1 MVTFINNVIV
11 FCLCVCLTAAS
22 SPETLT
28 NSNDIRMPKVRRS
41 LQEQNGRAAAHLGA
55 AASNSWLQLPSAIR
69 LAAAGEGG
77 RTTATGYRVVEDS
90 ISPLYLRLRLTP
102 DVVQWKQESD
112 QSPEY
117 SSSITSEEINSDEA
131 TPDRSLLSRLHSAML
146 ATGVGAA
153 GSSSRVPM
161 ADKRAHADNKRKWPK
176 WWASMAFPLYHGN
189 EGEESENGGGAGAM
203 YDVLDE
209 GSADWDP
216 DHVNSGDSARTLR
229 YGK

>member
-1 MVTFINNVIV
+1 MSKN
-11 FCLCVCLTAAS
+11 
-22 SPETLT
+22 
-28 NSNDIRMPKVRRS
+28 RRS
-41 LQEQNGRAAAHLGA
+41 LQEQNGRAAHLGS

-69 LAAAGEGG
+69 LAAAEEGG
-77 RTTATGYRVVEDS
+77 RSTATGYRVVENS

-102 DVVQWKQESD
+102 DVVQWKQEGD

-131 TPDRSLLSRLHSAML
+131 TPNRSLLSRLHNVML

-189 EGEESENGGGAGAM
+189 DGEEGENGGGAGAM
-203 YDVLDE
+203 YDGSVLDE

-216 DHVNSGDSARTLR
+216 DHVDGGDSAKTLR